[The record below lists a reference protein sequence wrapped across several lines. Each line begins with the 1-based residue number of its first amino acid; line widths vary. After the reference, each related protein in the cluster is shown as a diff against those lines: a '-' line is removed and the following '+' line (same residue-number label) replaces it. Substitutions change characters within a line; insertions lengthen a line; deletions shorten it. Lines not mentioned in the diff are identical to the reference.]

1 MKAVIVAAALLGAG
15 LASAECSVETFG
27 PLCDPMS
34 AEMTQTAPDT
44 FQAEFVTTQGML
56 LARTMLLCQGT

>member
-1 MKAVIVAAALLGAG
+1 MKSTFVATILLGAG

-34 AEMTQTAPDT
+34 PEMTQTAPET
-44 FQAEFVTTQGML
+44 FQAEFETS
-56 LARTMLLCQGT
+56 QGTSVFFV